1 MEFCI
6 LECRRFVAPD
16 PGGAVKRIV
25 RNHEFDF
32 YMDGA
37 RTVTF
42 DGRVYP
48 VSAGSLCVR
57 RPGQVCS
64 GVGDYDCYQLTV
76 IFGKRRR
83 KTISGKSRLKS
94 RFAEKTRLL
103 TGCRRSLRRCT
114 ARRYRIC
121 LKHCVK
127 SRSELQHRRSFWQA
141 NCFF

>member
-1 MEFCI
+1 MELCI

-76 IFGKRRR
+76 DF
-83 KTISGKSRLKS
+83 SGKTPPENLSPAKV
-94 RFAEKTRLL
+94 A
-103 TGCRRSLRRCT
+103 
-114 ARRYRIC
+114 
-121 LKHCVK
+121 
-127 SRSELQHRRSFWQA
+127 
-141 NCFF
+141 